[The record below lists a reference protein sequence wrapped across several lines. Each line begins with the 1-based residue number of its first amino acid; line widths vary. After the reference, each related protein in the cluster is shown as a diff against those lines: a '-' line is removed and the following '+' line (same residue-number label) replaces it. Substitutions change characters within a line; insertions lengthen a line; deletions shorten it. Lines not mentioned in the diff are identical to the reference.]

1 MGIFEN
7 GLFFS
12 ALLALGL
19 QGCGG
24 DVKVSGGGDAGSS
37 AGGATGGTTG
47 STTGGT
53 GGMTSSTGGVAG
65 GTGGTT
71 TSSTISTMTLPADSD
86 SLALHVLRIGDT
98 LPNGNPSAT
107 AWKQYGFNID
117 GKVSTGQSLDL
128 CKPAAGA
135 NPNAVYPDGDN
146 GIDNSFGKNT
156 LPIMTSLASDFSSQ
170 VNDAIAQ
177 GRFTL
182 DLRIQGITPGQT
194 GTFATQL
201 YSAAMQNGS
210 VPSWLGGD
218 VWPIRSDC
226 LIGGDPS
233 TPKTV
238 FPGATVSLDAAG
250 ARVWQSASF
259 GDLDLRLVSQGFEVN
274 LSIKHAQI
282 MMTLSDDNLHAT
294 SGMIGGVLDTEAFIK
309 ELAKVAGSFDPSL
322 CPPSATFE
330 SIAQQVRQASDILMD
345 GSQDPSQT
353 CNGISIGLGFD
364 ADGAIVGPVFDASVL
379 PDPCNP

>member
-1 MGIFEN
+1 MRILEN

-12 ALLALGL
+12 AILGAAL

-24 DVKVSGGGDAGSS
+24 DIKVSGGGDAGSS
-37 AGGATGGTTG
+37 AGGATGGASG
-47 STTGGT
+47 TTGGA

-71 TSSTISTMTLPADSD
+71 TSSTLSTMTLPAESD
-86 SLALHVLRIGDT
+86 SLALQVLRIGDT
-98 LPNGNPSAT
+98 LPNGNPSAI
-107 AWKQYGFNID
+107 AWKQYGVNID
-117 GKVSTGQSLDL
+117 GKVSTAQSVDL
-128 CKPAAGA
+128 CKPVMGA
-135 NPNAVYPDGDN
+135 TPSAVYPDGDN
-146 GIDNSFGKNT
+146 GIDNGFGKNI
-156 LPIMTSLASDFSSQ
+156 LPIMTSLASDFSTQ

-177 GRFTL
+177 GRHTFM
-182 DLRIQGITPGQT
+182 LRIQGISPGQT

-210 VPSWLGGD
+210 IPSWQGGD
-218 VWPIRSDC
+218 VWPVRSDC
-226 LIGGDPS
+226 LIGGDLS

-238 FPGATVSLDAAG
+238 FPSATVSLDAAG
-250 ARVWQSASF
+250 ARIWQSVTV
-259 GDLDLRLVSQGFEVN
+259 GDIDLRLVSQGFEVN

-282 MMTLSDDNLHAT
+282 MMTLSDDNQHAT
-294 SGMIGGVLDTEAFIK
+294 SGMIGGVLDTEAFIH
-309 ELAKVAGSFDPSL
+309 ELAKVAGSFDPTL
-322 CPPSATFE
+322 CPPSVTFE

-345 GSQDPSQT
+345 GSQDPNQT

-364 ADGAIVGPVFDASVL
+364 ADGAIVGPVFDAPVV